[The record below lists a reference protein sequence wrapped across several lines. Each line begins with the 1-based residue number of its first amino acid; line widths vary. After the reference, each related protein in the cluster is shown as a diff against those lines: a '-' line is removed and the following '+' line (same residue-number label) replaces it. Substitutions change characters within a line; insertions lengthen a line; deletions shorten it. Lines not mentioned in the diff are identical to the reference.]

1 MKYVVGRIGSML
13 GDEFRVRYTNP
24 KLIEANSENEAIDF
38 YNNNL
43 LRYPEGSLKFP
54 LKAALDFS
62 RCIGY
67 MDDDGKLLIPNFH
80 MRYESGKKL
89 EPALPGM
96 RYHLVSRLLDEPKE
110 LSDFGRYIPMFIQ
123 AACPEDALSIY
134 EEKFSSSRFK
144 AYVLGYLDEN
154 NTFIVPNILDFVS

>member
-1 MKYVVGRIGSML
+1 MKYVVGKIGSML

-24 KLIEANSENEAIDF
+24 KPIEANSESEAIDF
-38 YNNNL
+38 YNKNYL
-43 LRYPEGSLKFP
+43 LSSDGRPKFS
-54 LKAALDFS
+54 LKAAMEFS

-67 MDDDGKLLIPNFH
+67 MDDDGRLLIPNFH
-80 MRYESGKKL
+80 VRYESGKKL

-110 LSDFGRYIPMFIQ
+110 LTDFGLYIPMFIQ
-123 AACPEDALSIY
+123 AACPEDALSTY
-134 EEKFSSSRFK
+134 EEKHVTDRFK

-154 NTFIVPNILDFVS
+154 NTFIVPNIMDFVS